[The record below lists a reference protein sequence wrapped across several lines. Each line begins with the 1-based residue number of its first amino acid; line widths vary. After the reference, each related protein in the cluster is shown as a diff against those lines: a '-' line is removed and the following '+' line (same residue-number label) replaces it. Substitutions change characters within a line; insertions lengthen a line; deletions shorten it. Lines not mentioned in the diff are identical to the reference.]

1 MPPLKGIPSI
11 LPADLLWSLS
21 AMGHG
26 DEIVIADINF
36 PSFSTARSHGAKF
49 IDMSG
54 HGGREIIT
62 AILTLFPLDQYV
74 QQPAAVMQL
83 EPQDKAKGMQIPIW
97 KDYQSILDTAHGAPV
112 SIEYVERFAFYERSK
127 RAFAVVASGEGAQ
140 YSNMI
145 LKKGVISPESEAEAA
160 KLKQQK
166 QKQ

>member
-1 MPPLKGIPSI
+1 MPPLKGIPAI
-11 LPADLLWSLS
+11 LPSDLLWTLS

-36 PSFSTARSHGAKF
+36 PSFSTARALGAKF

-54 HGGREIIT
+54 HGGKEIIA

-74 QQPAAVMQL
+74 AQPAAVMSL
-83 EPQDKAKGMQIPIW
+83 EPQDRAKGMQVPIW
-97 KDYQSILDTAHGAPV
+97 KEYQLILDSAHGSPV

-127 RAFAVVASGEGAQ
+127 KAFAVIGSGERAQ

-166 QKQ
+166 Q